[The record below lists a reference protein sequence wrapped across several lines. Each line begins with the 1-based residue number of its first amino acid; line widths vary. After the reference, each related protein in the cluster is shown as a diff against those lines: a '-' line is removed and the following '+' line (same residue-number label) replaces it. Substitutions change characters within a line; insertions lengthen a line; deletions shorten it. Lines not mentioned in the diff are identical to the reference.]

1 MTRTSLLKKISLLS
15 LGLVLTGYCQAQ
27 APAATNPVKEKS
39 ASTNLASNKTTGAKG
54 VLWEIKSK
62 SNTAY
67 MFGSIH
73 LAKADF
79 YPLPKAAEQAY
90 QRAQHLVVEVDV
102 SDPGI
107 QQKSM
112 PLFSYQAPDKLQNHV
127 KEATW
132 QKLTGLLGPNAENLQ
147 SIKPAIAATALSLVN
162 FRQLGYDPAKGID
175 LHFLQKAKA
184 DKKTV
189 IALETVE
196 FQAGVLGS
204 LSDDEGDD
212 VLSYTLDAIKSGE
225 ILHDSEAMVNA
236 WRQGDAEGL
245 AKILYETAQKNQG
258 SKRIMKLLLDDRNV
272 GMSEKIIDL
281 LNAGKKIFIVVGAG
295 HTTGENSIIDLLQ
308 KQGLQVRQVK

>member
-1 MTRTSLLKKISLLS
+1 MRARNLFKNFSVLS
-15 LGLVLTGYCQAQ
+15 LTLVLSGLCLAQ
-27 APAATNPVKEKS
+27 STAAAPQTKEKS
-39 ASTNLASNKTTGAKG
+39 ANTAPSATKTSGAKG